1 MLDLFISLI
10 GALSSSSL
18 ALIFPPL
25 IELLVR
31 YEDDKTTARS
41 WKIIVL
47 KNFLI
52 ILFGL
57 STFFIGTYVSGTRI
71 IEELFHPKPQV
82 LKELMDSSLTK

>member
-1 MLDLFISLI
+1 MIAAAIPKLDLFISLI

-31 YEDDKTTARS
+31 YEDEKTTACS
-41 WKIIVL
+41 WKLIVF

-57 STFFIGTYVSGTRI
+57 GTFSVGTYVSSLRI
-71 IEELFHPKPQV
+71 YQELFVPKPH
-82 LKELMDSSLTK
+82 